1 MIMVKAL
8 KGNMII
14 LGLSDENIERLKKDQ
29 PIKFNL
35 QELGLPDYDVFIF
48 TAKDEQAMYQ
58 MMKQSINPVTT
69 IIKDSRSD
77 KN

>member
-1 MIMVKAL
+1 MVKAL

-14 LGLSDENIERLKKDQ
+14 LGLSDENINRLKADQ

-35 QELGLPDYDVFIF
+35 QELGLPDLDVLIF
-48 TAKDEQAMYQ
+48 TAKDEQTMYQ
-58 MMKQSINPVTT
+58 MMKSSIHPIKT
-69 IIKDSRSD
+69 IIKSDTAD

>member
-1 MIMVKAL
+1 MVKAL

-14 LGLSDENIERLKKDQ
+14 LGLSEENINRLKQDQ

-35 QELGLPDYDVFIF
+35 QELGLPDFDVLIF
-48 TAKDEQAMYQ
+48 TAKDEQEMYK
-58 MMKQSINPVTT
+58 MMKQAIHPTKT